1 MRMSVSILTANA
13 FSMRSAMVL
22 DKSERPLRNDDNVG
36 RDTPS
41 AVAAAP
47 SADTAAGVR
56 RTVSRVD
63 AGTPVGSSF
72 RNRRRTPLWA
82 MPRTVT
88 CQV

>member
-1 MRMSVSILTANA
+1 MRMSVSILTPNA

-47 SADTAAGVR
+47 TVSPERLDYFRSYECTGVR
-56 RTVSRVD
+56 RVEHTH
-63 AGTPVGSSF
+63 AGSPD
-72 RNRRRTPLWA
+72 
-82 MPRTVT
+82 
-88 CQV
+88 

>member
-13 FSMRSAMVL
+13 FSIRSAMVL

-47 SADTAAGVR
+47 TLSPRGSITSVLTNVPGAAG
-56 RTVSRVD
+56 
-63 AGTPVGSSF
+63 
-72 RNRRRTPLWA
+72 
-82 MPRTVT
+82 
-88 CQV
+88 